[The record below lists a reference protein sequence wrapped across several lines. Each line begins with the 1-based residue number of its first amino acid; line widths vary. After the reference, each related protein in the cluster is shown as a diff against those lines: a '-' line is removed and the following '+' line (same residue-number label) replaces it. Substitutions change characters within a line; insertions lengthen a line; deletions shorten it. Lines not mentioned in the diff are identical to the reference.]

1 MRGRPMPRSATWGTV
16 IVRARREPPPGRPS
30 SCRTS
35 IGSLATSRLGSPAPT
50 TASATTT
57 SRCTSTSSPS
67 ASTAGGPRWPPSRP
81 SSVSPPASTARRPT
95 TCCTVRS
102 QPDRKNKCFRF
113 GFDSG
118 VAFVSIDHPPINL
131 LDEVLSQEFDKLGR
145 ELEADESVR
154 VVVLQSALPD
164 FFIAHSGLGR
174 VGAASKVVSHTP
186 SFRLT
191 QMIGERFRNMP
202 KVTIAKIEGR
212 ARGGGS
218 EIALAMDMCFAAVG
232 KAIFGHPEVAIGLVP
247 GGGATQRLPRLIGR
261 GRALE
266 VLLACNDLSAELAER
281 YGYINRALPA
291 DELTPFV
298 EKLAH
303 RIASFPAHAIAHA
316 KAAVDKGA
324 FSSLAEGLL
333 VEAHESD
340 LSVASEVTQARVKEV
355 LKAGAET
362 YEGELELG
370 FLSRLSR

>member
-1 MRGRPMPRSATWGTV
+1 MRYS
-16 IVRARREPPPGRPS
+16 
-30 SCRTS
+30 
-35 IGSLATSRLGSPAPT
+35 
-50 TASATTT
+50 
-57 SRCTSTSSPS
+57 
-67 ASTAGGPRWPPSRP
+67 
-81 SSVSPPASTARRPT
+81 
-95 TCCTVRS
+95 
-102 QPDRKNKCFRF
+102 DYKCFRL

-131 LDEVLSQEFDKLGR
+131 LDDVLSQEFDQLGR
-145 ELEADESVR
+145 QLEADESVR

-174 VGAASKVVSHTP
+174 VGNASKTVSATR

-191 QMIGERFRNMP
+191 QTIGERFRNMP

-218 EIALAMDMCFAAVG
+218 EIALAMDMCFAAIG
-232 KAIFGHPEVAIGLVP
+232 KAIFGQPEVAIGLVP
-247 GGGATQRLPRLIGR
+247 GGGSTQRLPRLMGR

-266 VLLACNDLSAELAER
+266 VLVGCNDFSAQLAER

-316 KAAVDKGA
+316 KAAVDGGA
-324 FSSLAEGLL
+324 FKSMAEGLL

-340 LSVASEVTQARVKEV
+340 LSVASEVTQARVREA
-355 LKAGAET
+355 LKVGAET
-362 YEGELELG
+362 YQGELELE
-370 FLSRLSR
+370 FLTRL